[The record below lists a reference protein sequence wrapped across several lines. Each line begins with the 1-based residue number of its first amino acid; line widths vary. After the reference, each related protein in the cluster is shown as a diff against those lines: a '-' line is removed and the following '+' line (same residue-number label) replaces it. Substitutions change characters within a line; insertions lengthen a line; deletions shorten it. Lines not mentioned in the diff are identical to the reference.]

1 MRPVPPARQPIAGVP
16 ERRWGVTLEITLRQ
30 QRDRDEN
37 YSDHDHPDHDQ
48 NRPAFVTRCII
59 ARRHHKDYGE
69 GFSNRLPHR
78 TRRGEQLR
86 RPLLFSGSLLSAVAL
101 VDELLLGPRPHR
113 LAAPA
118 RGDAALAVGGLG
130 GGAGAGGSLERG
142 ALTEPLAHLG
152 GGQPIPAA
160 ADAPA
165 GEAAVQLLGDRVG
178 VAPLGVGARARGRSI
193 PATRRSEAGL
203 RPRRGRG
210 GDGLLAREG
219 DNPLGDLG
227 PPIVEL
233 AVE

>member
-1 MRPVPPARQPIAGVP
+1 VKLDTLQTARGAATVRPRLPACSLAGGVFVLALAFALEGGRGFPARRAG
-16 ERRWGVTLEITLRQ
+16 GDAEIGG
-30 QRDRDEN
+30 DRLLCH
-37 YSDHDHPDHDQ
+37 S
-48 NRPAFVTRCII
+48 
-59 ARRHHKDYGE
+59 
-69 GFSNRLPHR
+69 L
-78 TRRGEQLR
+78 GEQLR

-101 VDELLLGPRPHR
+101 VGELLLGPRPHR

-118 RGDAALAVGGLG
+118 RRDAALAVGGLG